1 MDARETLET
10 IWWAGV
16 NRVRGDRAV
25 ADALADG
32 KGEGITHIAAVG
44 KAASSMAR
52 AALEACGPDL
62 PALVVTKHGHGEA
75 ELSGYPNL
83 KLIESGH
90 PVPDVQS
97 LAAGSALI
105 DFVAGAGKEAR
116 LLLLVSGG
124 ASALAESLPGDM
136 TLDDL
141 QATTQTMLAE
151 GLDIHAI
158 NARRKEISAIKGG
171 KLLARFPGRSALVL
185 AISDVEGDD
194 IAVIGSGIGMIP
206 ASRRADDMDA
216 EIIAS
221 NAIAR
226 EACTRAADDMGLEVI
241 VSSESL
247 YGDVFG
253 IAADL
258 AETVKA
264 GAPGLYIFGGEP
276 TVVLPEEPGEGGRN
290 QALAVAMAREL
301 DLMRDLP
308 GMNDISVLAAGTD
321 GSDGPTGSAGGYV
334 TAQDWERISGG
345 AAALAAADSGSWLR
359 KSGGLFVTGP
369 TGTNV
374 MDLMLV
380 LKR

>member
-1 MDARETLET
+1 MDARKTLET

-16 NRVRGDRAV
+16 NRVSGHRAV
-25 ADALADG
+25 AEALADG

-44 KAASSMAR
+44 KAASPMMR
-52 AALEACGPDL
+52 AALETCGRDL
-62 PALVVTKHGHGEA
+62 PALVVTKHGHGES
-75 ELSGYPNL
+75 ELSQYPNL

-90 PVPDVQS
+90 PVPDEQS
-97 LAAGSALI
+97 LEAGSALI
-105 DFVAGAGKEAR
+105 DFVAGTGKEAR

-141 QATTQTMLAE
+141 QAMTQEMLSK

-158 NARRKEISAIKGG
+158 NAKRKEISAIKGG
-171 KLLARFPGRSALVL
+171 KLLARFSGKSALVL

-206 ASRRADDMDA
+206 VSRRADAMEADV
-216 EIIAS
+216 IAS

-226 EACTRAADDMGLEVI
+226 EACARAADELGLEVI
-241 VSSESL
+241 VSSENL
-247 YGDVFG
+247 YGDVFD
-253 IAADL
+253 IAEDL
-258 AETVKA
+258 AETVKP

-276 TVVLPEEPGEGGRN
+276 TVVLPDSPGEGGRN
-290 QALAVAMAREL
+290 QALAVALAREIA
-301 DLMRDLP
+301 
-308 GMNDISVLAAGTD
+308 GAGDISALVAGTD

-334 TAQDWERISGG
+334 RARDWEQFSGG
-345 AAALAAADSGSWLR
+345 AVALAAADSANWLR

>member
-276 TVVLPEEPGEGGRN
+276 TVVLPESPGEGGRN
-290 QALAVAMAREL
+290 QALAVAFAREIAGSGEFCAL
-301 DLMRDLP
+301 V
-308 GMNDISVLAAGTD
+308 GGTD

-334 TAQDWERISGG
+334 TARDWDRVKGG
-345 AAALAAADSGSWLR
+345 ASALAAADSGSWLR

>member
-1 MDARETLET
+1 MDARKTLET
-10 IWWAGV
+10 IWRAGV
-16 NRVRGDRAV
+16 DRVGGYRCV
-25 ADALADG
+25 QEALAGG
-32 KGEGITHIAAVG
+32 KVEGITHIAAVG
-44 KAASSMAR
+44 KAASPMAR
-52 AALEACGPDL
+52 AALDHFGAGL
-62 PALVVTKHGHGEA
+62 PSLVVTKHGHGDA
-75 ELSGYPNL
+75 RRTRYPGL
-83 KLIESGH
+83 RVIESGH
-90 PVPDVQS
+90 PVPDEQS
-97 LAAGSALI
+97 LEAGSALI
-105 DFVAGAGKEAR
+105 DFVSGAGKEAR

-141 QATTQTMLAE
+141 QAMTQTMLAE

-158 NARRKEISAIKGG
+158 NAKRKEISAIKGG
-171 KLLARFPGRSALVL
+171 KLMARFSGKNALVL

-206 ASRRADDMDA
+206 ASRQADAMAA
-216 EIIAS
+216 EVIAS

-226 EACTRAADDMGLEVI
+226 EACDQAADDAGLEVI
-241 VSSESL
+241 VSSENL
-247 YGDVFG
+247 YGDVFA

-276 TVVLPEEPGEGGRN
+276 TVVLPEKPGEGGRN
-290 QALAVAMAREL
+290 QALAVAFAREIA
-301 DLMRDLP
+301 
-308 GMNDISVLAAGTD
+308 GSGDIQALVAGTD

-334 TAQDWERISGG
+334 TAQDWDRAPGG
-345 AAALAAADSGSWLR
+345 AAALAAADSASWLR
-359 KSGGLFVTGP
+359 ETGGLFVTGP

>member
-1 MDARETLET
+1 MDARKTLET

-16 NRVRGDRAV
+16 DRVGGYRCV
-25 ADALADG
+25 QEALAG
-32 KGEGITHIAAVG
+32 GAISTITHVAAVG
-44 KAASSMAR
+44 KAASPMAR
-52 AALEACGPDL
+52 AALDHFGADL
-62 PALVVTKHGHGEA
+62 PALVVTKHGHGDA
-75 ELSGYPNL
+75 RRTRYPGL
-83 KLIESGH
+83 RLIEAGH
-90 PVPDVQS
+90 PVPDEQS
-97 LAAGSALI
+97 LEAGSALI
-105 DFVAGAGKEAR
+105 DFVAGAGGEAR

-141 QATTQTMLAE
+141 QAMTQAMLAE

-158 NARRKEISAIKGG
+158 NAKRKEISGIKGG
-171 KLLARFPGRSALVL
+171 KLLARFSGKSALVL

-194 IAVIGSGIGMIP
+194 ISVIGSGIGMIP
-206 ASRRADDMDA
+206 ASRQAGKLQA
-216 EIIAS
+216 EVIAS

-226 EACTRAADDMGLEVI
+226 EACEQAADSLDIETI
-241 VSSESL
+241 VSSENL
-247 YGDVFG
+247 HDDVFG
-253 IAADL
+253 VAADL
-258 AETVKA
+258 AVTVKA

-290 QALAVAMAREL
+290 QALAVAFAREIA
-301 DLMRDLP
+301 
-308 GMNDISVLAAGTD
+308 GAGDISALVAGTD
-321 GSDGPTGSAGGYV
+321 GSDGPTGSAGGFV
-334 TAQDWERISGG
+334 TAQDWERFPGG

-359 KSGGLFVTGP
+359 KSGGLFITGP